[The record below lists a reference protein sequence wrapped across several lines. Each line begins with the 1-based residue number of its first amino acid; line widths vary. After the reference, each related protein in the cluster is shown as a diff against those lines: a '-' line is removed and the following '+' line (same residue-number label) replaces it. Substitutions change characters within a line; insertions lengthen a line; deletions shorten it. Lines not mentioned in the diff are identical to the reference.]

1 MRVFRCNRCGNA
13 LYFENWRCLRCGS
26 LLAFLPDR
34 MDLCAIEPA
43 PGQDPQDPSAWWRLN
58 PAAAS
63 TAPAGG
69 LWRLCVHHTQTQSC
83 NFGIPAHDPNPLCVS
98 CRQTRVLPDLSQ
110 PGNLGR
116 WYRIEVAKRRLF
128 FTLAQLGLVEGDPA
142 AGRDQ
147 GPHYR
152 FLADTP
158 DQPVLTGHAEGVI
171 TLNIAEADDDERE
184 RRRLTLHEPYRT
196 LLGHLRHESGHYYW
210 DALLRDAPALAGFR
224 ALFGDERADYGQALQ
239 AHYARGGAI
248 PDWQATHV
256 SAYATAH
263 PWEDWAETWAHYL
276 HMVDLVETAASFE
289 TQLNLPGTG
298 SVPGATDGS
307 ALGAP
312 AAQAHPRPQG
322 AGTANDF
329 DTLAARWVPLTL
341 LVNSLNRS
349 LGQDDA
355 YPFAL
360 SPGALGKLRFVH
372 ALVADRRGSPG
383 QALSVPAP

>member
-1 MRVFRCNRCGNA
+1 MCQNRSLANA
-13 LYFENWRCLRCGS
+13 
-26 LLAFLPDR
+26 
-34 MDLCAIEPA
+34 
-43 PGQDPQDPSAWWRLN
+43 
-58 PAAAS
+58 
-63 TAPAGG
+63 
-69 LWRLCVHHTQTQSC
+69 C
-83 NFGIPAHDPNPLCVS
+83 NFALPGHDPGPLCVS

-196 LLGHLRHESGHYYW
+196 LLGHLRHESGHYFW

-276 HMVDLVETAASFE
+276 HMVDLVETAESFE
-289 TQLNLPGTG
+289 SQRRQ
-298 SVPGATDGS
+298 
-307 ALGAP
+307 P
-312 AAQAHPRPQG
+312 AARLLAKWKQRLLLARNKRQRKPLPHGMCRLVHLNQSLLDSGMSCAAFQHQPR
-322 AGTANDF
+322 
-329 DTLAARWVPLTL
+329 RKVI
-341 LVNSLNRS
+341 
-349 LGQDDA
+349 
-355 YPFAL
+355 
-360 SPGALGKLRFVH
+360 
-372 ALVADRRGSPG
+372 
-383 QALSVPAP
+383 